1 MRACLLGVGDGS
13 TGTEYNCKKKAEGST
28 QSKAVLNQHRRWSS
42 IPPVIRGCSGCSSN
56 TAKLELA
63 YFSPNIDEFS
73 RVRVP
78 KSGYRAQSGRTKT
91 KPCVSLIGV
100 PDYPTWGALRGRRG
114 SIRLKIGLFQRPSGE
129 SSRVDVPKTGPRGQ
143 G

>member
-1 MRACLLGVGDGS
+1 MTWPGGLGSSRGSKKCIAGGD
-13 TGTEYNCKKKAEGST
+13 TECCCMGRLT
-28 QSKAVLNQHRRWSS
+28 RLNQL
-42 IPPVIRGCSGCSSN
+42 
-56 TAKLELA
+56 KLA

-78 KSGYRAQSGRTKT
+78 KSGHRARLSHMGRLTRSSR
-91 KPCVSLIGV
+91 VDS
-100 PDYPTWGALRGRRG
+100 A
-114 SIRLKIGLFQRPSGE
+114 LKIGLFQRPTGE

>member
-1 MRACLLGVGDGS
+1 MHCRRGHRMLLHGAPNAVESAQTGVF
-13 TGTEYNCKKKAEGST
+13 
-28 QSKAVLNQHRRWSS
+28 Q
-42 IPPVIRGCSGCSSN
+42 
-56 TAKLELA
+56 
-63 YFSPNIDEFS
+63 PNIDEFS

-78 KSGYRAQSGRTKT
+78 KSGHRAQSGRTKT